1 MKNPTV
7 QEIRLLVVDDH
18 AMFREGLGGALDKEP
33 GMTVVA
39 KCESATKALA
49 KLDEARP
56 SLVLLDFDL
65 GSERALDFI
74 IEAKRRGFEGKILVV
89 TAGVSDQ
96 EAIQLVRA
104 GANGIVHKHNTIE
117 VLCGYIRQVAD
128 GEVCLEKNYL
138 KPLFHSLDES
148 KSRNRS
154 TLTERDK
161 TVLRYI
167 FQGLANKQ
175 IADRIGI
182 SEGAIKGSMRQLFQK
197 LGVRTRAQVVKVALE
212 QYRDQF

>member
-1 MKNPTV
+1 MSNPAV

-18 AMFREGLGGALDKEP
+18 AMFREGLGEVLAKEP
-33 GMTVVA
+33 DMTVVGT
-39 KCESATKALA
+39 CESAAKALA
-49 KLDEARP
+49 KLASARP
-56 SLVLLDFDL
+56 TLVLLDFDL

-74 IEAKRRGFEGKILVV
+74 VEAKRREFEGKILVL

-104 GANGIVHKHNTIE
+104 GANGIVHKHNTTE
-117 VLCGYIRQVAD
+117 VLCGIIRQTAN
-128 GEVCLEKNYL
+128 GEVCLERNYL
-138 KPLFHSLDES
+138 KSLFNTLDES
-148 KSRNRS
+148 KDRTRS

-161 TVLRYI
+161 SVLRYI
-167 FQGLANKQ
+167 FQGLANKEM
-175 IADRIGI
+175 AERIGV
-182 SEGAIKGSMRQLFQK
+182 SEGAVKGSMRQLFQK